1 MANGRSNFIF
11 GSLKFIEENFI
22 EIILVSI
29 CFFLLVSY
37 LILNN
42 VEFPS
47 DKAHVERVVIMETM
61 TSKDGGD
68 DALKQIRSKQK
79 FKEELKKSFCSK
91 TKESLNPH
99 QLEKEMTKENNKCK
113 ALGSKGVCTNS
124 LCCVW
129 AESKKGKGICL
140 GGDKSGPT
148 KNPPNM
154 KIDEYYYLENKYQV

>member
-1 MANGRSNFIF
+1 MANGRSNFIY
-11 GSLKFIEENFI
+11 GSFNFIEEHI
-22 EIILVSI
+22 LEIILVSI

-47 DKAHVERVVIMETM
+47 DKAHVERVVIMETLA
-61 TSKDGGD
+61 SKDE
-68 DALKQIRSKQK
+68 ALKQVQSKEK
-79 FKEELKKSFCSK
+79 FKEELKKGFCSK
-91 TKESLNPH
+91 TKANLTPQ

-129 AESKKGKGICL
+129 AKSKKGKGICL
-140 GGDKSGPT
+140 GGDKGGPT

>member
-1 MANGRSNFIF
+1 MANGRSNFIY
-11 GSLKFIEENFI
+11 GSFEFIEEHFI

-47 DKAHVERVVIMETM
+47 DKAHLERVVIMETL
-61 TSKDGGD
+61 TSKGDD
-68 DALKQIRSKQK
+68 DALKQVQSKEK
-79 FKEELKKSFCSK
+79 FKEELKKGFCSK
-91 TKESLNPH
+91 TKASLTPK

-129 AESKKGKGICL
+129 AKSKKGKGICL
-140 GGDKSGPT
+140 GGDKGGPT